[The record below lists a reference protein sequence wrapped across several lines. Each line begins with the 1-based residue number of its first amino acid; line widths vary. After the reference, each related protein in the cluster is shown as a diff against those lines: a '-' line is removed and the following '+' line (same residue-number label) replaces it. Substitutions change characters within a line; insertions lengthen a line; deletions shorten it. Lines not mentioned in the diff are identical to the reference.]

1 MLKRLSVIGLLVA
14 STLPAMSRL
23 TPISIGSRAVC
34 SLIHPGL
41 SFVGACRTLGTSGR
55 CRTSGPL
62 HASTQRLSAARVRN
76 PSTLL
81 YASASTSSDSARP
94 TLPPRP
100 LRRGDAVQA
109 EVLYFGPL
117 GATVHIV
124 GAGHGRDVLLSD
136 EPLGRGLILQREIAY
151 FREGRRG
158 IDVVVGEILPAW
170 VEKVHEDTGLTKV
183 DASLRP
189 HGGGAKAEQ
198 VANSIMALLMDFDG
212 DGSIPIGDKSLPREI
227 AQILPGVSKGTFK
240 KALSLLYKKRQVI
253 PGPFEVLINEGQDEK

>member
-1 MLKRLSVIGLLVA
+1 MLKRLSVIGLLAA
-14 STLPAMSRL
+14 STLPAMSRR
-23 TPISIGSRAVC
+23 TPIITGSRAVY

-41 SFVGACRTLGTSGR
+41 SFVGTCRTLGTSGR

-62 HASTQRLSAARVRN
+62 HPSTQRLSAARAT
-76 PSTLL
+76 PL
-81 YASASTSSDSARP
+81 YAAASTSSDSVRP
-94 TLPPRP
+94 ALPPRP

-124 GAGHGRDVLLSD
+124 GAGHGRDVSLSD

-158 IDVVVGEILPAW
+158 IDVVTGEILPAW

-183 DASLRP
+183 DVSLRP

-240 KALSLLYKKRQVI
+240 KALSLLYKKRQVV
-253 PGPFEVLINEGQDEK
+253 PGPFEVVISERQEEK